1 MNANSGTRMTSFICG
16 KLLTCS
22 PGDTRCQKRTILN
35 GRAASVSRRNK
46 RANSLRKKRSE
57 ALMTRHRPAIRNR
70 FHQIGILVAVTAL
83 LLFSGATSAAQN
95 SNATD
100 GSTPAGLKPGAP
112 SGSYGLSGFDNINL
126 YNGNLNFRLPLLSIG
141 GRGGAGYTMMLPIE
155 QHWTM
160 DHYGPDQDGFQSDT
174 PNDN

>member
-1 MNANSGTRMTSFICG
+1 
-16 KLLTCS
+16 
-22 PGDTRCQKRTILN
+22 
-35 GRAASVSRRNK
+35 
-46 RANSLRKKRSE
+46 
-57 ALMTRHRPAIRNR
+57 MTRHDTLTYFASNTVRKLSIA
-70 FHQIGILVAVTAL
+70 FASASLFLLSMAVAN
-83 LLFSGATSAAQN
+83 AQTTN
-95 SNATD
+95 PTD
-100 GSTPAGLKPGAP
+100 GSTPAGLKPGSP

-174 PNDN
+174 ANDKWGD

>member
-1 MNANSGTRMTSFICG
+1 
-16 KLLTCS
+16 
-22 PGDTRCQKRTILN
+22 
-35 GRAASVSRRNK
+35 
-46 RANSLRKKRSE
+46 
-57 ALMTRHRPAIRNR
+57 MTRQNLTIRFFDR
-70 FHQIGILVAVTAL
+70 IPSQLFIAFVVAL
-83 LLFSGATSAAQN
+83 LLLLSTSAASAQN
-95 SNATD
+95 TNPTD

-160 DHYGPDQDGFQSDT
+160 DHYGPDQYGFVSDT
-174 PNDN
+174 PNGNW